1 MGDFASPEWVTGAE
15 AAFTPGMDIYAL
27 GLTLYILLTRKT
39 PMEAGFAMPSTLIKC
54 SDAVDAVISGP
65 SIRTP
70 ANATGTWG
78 TSSRTWTRPSPA
90 PREETRQPFLP
101 GHPPR
106 PSPP

>member
-1 MGDFASPEWVTGAE
+1 
-15 AAFTPGMDIYAL
+15 MDIYAL

-54 SDAVDAVISGP
+54 SDAVDAVISRAINP
-65 SIRTP
+65 DTRERYR
-70 ANATGTWG
+70 NLG